1 MKGNGMKKAVKKQ
14 QREPS
19 KASLQA
25 MPEIDFSKS
34 QARPNPYAKRIS
46 AEGITIQVGRGRP
59 HKMLE
64 TGGTIP
70 RSVRFS
76 PAIWALLEERA
87 REKGLS
93 LHAAL
98 REAILTWTRDAA

>member
-1 MKGNGMKKAVKKQ
+1 MKGNNMKKAVKKQ
-14 QREPS
+14 RREPS
-19 KASLQA
+19 KASLRE
-25 MPEIDFSKS
+25 MPEVNFSKTHV
-34 QARPNPYAKRIS
+34 QPNPYAKRIT
-46 AEGITIQVGRGRP
+46 AEGISIQVGRGRP
-59 HKMLE
+59 RKMLE
-64 TGGTIP
+64 VGGTIP

-98 REAILTWTRDAA
+98 REAILAWTHRAA

>member
-1 MKGNGMKKAVKKQ
+1 MKGNNMKKVVNTK

-19 KASLQA
+19 KASLLE
-25 MPEIDFSKS
+25 MPEVDFSK
-34 QARPNPYAKRIS
+34 AHVRLNPYAKRIS
-46 AEGITIQVGRGRP
+46 VKGIKVQVGRGRP
-59 HKMLE
+59 RKMLE
-64 TGGTIP
+64 VGGTIP

-76 PAIWALLEERA
+76 PAIWVLLEERA

-98 REAILTWTRDAA
+98 REAILSWAKRAA

>member
-1 MKGNGMKKAVKKQ
+1 MKKAVKKQ

-25 MPEIDFSKS
+25 MPEVDFSKTKV
-34 QARPNPYAKRIS
+34 RTNPYAKRILT
-46 AEGITIQVGRGRP
+46 EGITVQVGRGRP
-59 HKMLE
+59 RKMFE
-64 TGGTIP
+64 TGETIP

-87 REKGLS
+87 KEKGLS

-98 REAILTWTRDAA
+98 REAILSWTRRAA